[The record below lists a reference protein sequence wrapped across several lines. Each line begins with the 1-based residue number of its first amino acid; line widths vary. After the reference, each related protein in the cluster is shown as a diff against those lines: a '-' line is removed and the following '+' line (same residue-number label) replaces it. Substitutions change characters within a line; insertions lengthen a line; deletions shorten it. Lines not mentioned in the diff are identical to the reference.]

1 MGSQVSA
8 MVLKTLIV
16 MVMVGVAMSESKCD
30 PDKRDC
36 SCSDKSFAE
45 CVEPAAVA
53 NEVHAA
59 TRELCIANCDL
70 FNSIGSCDWFIRK
83 GDTTDTNCVMY
94 TMESMA
100 EYLGTCNIIN
110 FPLFRPDDTCMVPDD
125 GGFPCL
131 GCSGAGHGAC
141 QACQATECD
150 NIFHETECSVTSV
163 SESTTSPEQN
173 TIDACLFTCISASA
187 DSDVSYA
194 GYNLQ
199 DNVCDCY
206 EGGERI
212 CEYEVI
218 AALATNAQVEKCK
231 GGANPDPT
239 APPPPTPK
247 PGCLNDGAP
256 DCPDPSTPLCNPD
269 TGVCMAGCRAHGD
282 CANPLQYCDCGD
294 SGHGGADQAVP

>member
-70 FNSIGSCDWFIRK
+70 FNSIGSCDWFIWK

-100 EYLGTCNIIN
+100 EYLGTCNLIH
-110 FPLFRPDDTCMVPDD
+110 FPLFRPDPIDTCMVKNTQDPTD

-131 GCSGAGHGAC
+131 ACSGAGHKGC
-141 QACQATECD
+141 DPCVNTECE
-150 NIFHETECSVTSV
+150 NIFHETECSVTSP
-163 SESTTSPEQN
+163 SDGI
-173 TIDACLFTCISASA
+173 IDT
-187 DSDVSYA
+187 
-194 GYNLQ
+194 
-199 DNVCDCY
+199 
-206 EGGERI
+206 
-212 CEYEVI
+212 
-218 AALATNAQVEKCK
+218 
-231 GGANPDPT
+231 
-239 APPPPTPK
+239 
-247 PGCLNDGAP
+247 DG
-256 DCPDPSTPLCNPD
+256 
-269 TGVCMAGCRAHGD
+269 
-282 CANPLQYCDCGD
+282 
-294 SGHGGADQAVP
+294 